1 MQANSKV
8 AGNIDEYIERFPEN
22 VQSILQK
29 LRATIRKAAPG
40 AEEVISYQMPAFK
53 YHGMLV
59 YFAGYKN
66 HIGFYPTS
74 SPMKVFK
81 KELAGYKTSKG
92 AIQFPIEKAIPS
104 TLVKNIVK
112 FRIKE
117 NLEKESAKWKKKTS
131 VVSEKR
137 K

>member
-1 MQANSKV
+1 MQPNSKV
-8 AGNIDEYIERFPEN
+8 AGDIDEYIQQFPAN
-22 VQSILQK
+22 VQATLQK
-29 LRATIRKAAPG
+29 LRAAIKKTAPK

-74 SPMKVFK
+74 SPMKVFRDR
-81 KELAGYKTSKG
+81 LTNYKTSKG
-92 AIQFPIEKAIPS
+92 AIQFPIDQAIPQ
-104 TLVKNIVK
+104 TLVKDIVK

-117 NLEKESAKWKKKTS
+117 NLEKENAKLKKK
-131 VVSEKR
+131 
-137 K
+137 

>member
-22 VQSILQK
+22 VQAILQK
-29 LRATIRKAAPG
+29 LRATIRRAAPG

-92 AIQFPIEKAIPS
+92 AIQFPIKKAIPS
-104 TLVKNIVK
+104 TLVRNIVK

-131 VVSEKR
+131 VVR
-137 K
+137 

>member
-8 AGNIDEYIERFPEN
+8 AESIDEYIEQFPAN
-22 VQSILQK
+22 VQAILQK
-29 LRATIRKAAPG
+29 LRTTIKKTAPN

-59 YFAGYKN
+59 YFAGHQN

-74 SPMKVFK
+74 SPMEVFK
-81 KELAGYKTSKG
+81 DRLTNYKTSKG
-92 AIQFPIEKAIPS
+92 AIQFPIDEAIPL
-104 TLVKNIVK
+104 TLVRDIVK

-117 NLEKESAKWKKKTS
+117 NLEKENAKL
-131 VVSEKR
+131 KR
-137 K
+137 KK

>member
-8 AGNIDEYIERFPEN
+8 AGNIDEYIEQFPAN
-22 VQSILQK
+22 VQAILQK
-29 LRATIRKAAPG
+29 LRGTIKKTAPA

-66 HIGFYPTS
+66 HVGFYPTS

-81 KELAGYKTSKG
+81 DRLTDYKTSKG
-92 AIQFPIEKAIPS
+92 AIQFPINDAIPL
-104 TLVKNIVK
+104 TLVKDIVK

-117 NLEKESAKWKKKTS
+117 NLEKENAKLKMKK
-131 VVSEKR
+131 
-137 K
+137 

>member
-8 AGNIDEYIERFPEN
+8 AGNIDEYIDQFPVN
-22 VQSILQK
+22 VQAILQK
-29 LRATIRKAAPG
+29 LRATIKKTAPA

-59 YFAGYKN
+59 YFAGFKN

-81 KELAGYKTSKG
+81 DKLTNYKTSRG
-92 AIQFPIEKAIPS
+92 AIQFPIDKAIPL
-104 TLVKNIVK
+104 TLVKDIVK
-112 FRIKE
+112 FRVKE
-117 NLEKESAKWKKKTS
+117 NLEKENAKLKKK
-131 VVSEKR
+131 K
-137 K
+137 

>member
-1 MQANSKV
+1 MQATSKV
-8 AGNIDEYIERFPEN
+8 AGNIDEYIEQFPAN
-22 VQSILQK
+22 VQAILQK
-29 LRATIRKAAPG
+29 LRATIKKTAPS

-66 HIGFYPTS
+66 HVGFYPTS

-81 KELAGYKTSKG
+81 DRLTDYKTSKG
-92 AIQFPIEKAIPS
+92 AIQFPINDAIPL
-104 TLVKNIVK
+104 TLVKDIVK

-117 NLEKESAKWKKKTS
+117 NLEKENAKLKKK
-131 VVSEKR
+131 K
-137 K
+137 